1 MIKLLIP
8 GALTATILLWN
19 SMWTQTIVF
28 VVLYALMIEIFRRL
42 ASYEKR
48 FGDLDKIRH
57 ARNGLR
63 EAHRKL
69 SKEGE

>member
-19 SMWTQTIVF
+19 SMWTQTTVF
-28 VVLYALMIEIFRRL
+28 VVLYALMVEIFRRL

-48 FGDLDKIRH
+48 FGDLDKIRY
-57 ARNGLR
+57 ARNMLR
-63 EAHRKL
+63 KARRKIF
-69 SKEGE
+69 EEEE